1 MCLPILVRLISSHTH
16 SVLKLTVTEM
26 QNRLITDAKNLES
39 SKTFCLKIKTK
50 VKTLICVLEAP
61 RDQDFFL
68 KDNITESTYLFSL
81 ITFLL
86 LIRYVT
92 V

>member
-39 SKTFCLKIKTK
+39 SKTFCLKT
-50 VKTLICVLEAP
+50 KTLIFIFKALQ
-61 RDQDFFL
+61 DQNYVL
-68 KDNITESTYLFSL
+68 KDNNTAVQRLHTRRCTPTKIKSDIS
-81 ITFLL
+81 
-86 LIRYVT
+86 
-92 V
+92 